1 MSDLRI
7 ALDELREAIEALP
20 SHPTGDD
27 IRELEKEAR
36 TLLTQ
41 SKNTPFEDEA
51 RELFSQLARM
61 EKPSSGGAE
70 SGQVRSLL
78 RRARIR
84 IEIAGDDHDFDEAID
99 ILAQALDLDPE
110 NAETHELLL
119 QASQRSTQHAV
130 KVQGLVDR
138 YGLELEESPSSEV
151 QQDSFAASLPPRSAA
166 TSSEPT
172 LNASNADEEGLLTEV
187 ASTYYAGDYERT
199 VDLANRLLATDPDN
213 VQANDYRQKAE
224 DNLMRGAVPD
234 HRIPFDARVAYNRA
248 NSLVRAGNYDEAQ
261 RLYREAREI
270 AERAGIQSWKDVEQA
285 LLEIQDLALARELL
299 ADGDRLLAADDWS
312 GALSKYEGALR
323 VVPNDPEAEDR
334 VGLVRKV
341 QEQFD
346 QASVQ
351 LSMATG
357 TLTERAENLV
367 DLLNMLANIRQTL
380 PGSSRLQQMMQ
391 ETNTRIL
398 NVKTQLVS
406 QGESALARI
415 EAASAIEEKYR
426 LAHEARGV
434 YQSAVEL
441 DPSDAKATA
450 GLRQAEQISAELN
463 EGRQVMERSAALMA
477 QNFDNELAQARQ
489 MLAGLRHNAQD
500 PRYRMLVGDLLAR
513 HIERVEM
520 AIDRK
525 DIETA
530 NRWLATCKEDPFRIL
545 GRRTEILRLEDE
557 IRSLQQGRLFRRLL
571 VVAGVLLI
579 VVVLIFFTWDSGVG
593 AVLFPT
599 DTPLPP
605 PTSTASPTT
614 TGTATNTATT
624 TPTATE
630 TPLPPEQQTATE
642 DALVTFAAE
651 TQAAIAAQTSTEQRI
666 QLDQEETI
674 RAINLTASS
683 DAFNSQNTITAA
695 ARTQQAS
702 ETNVALTEVAQ
713 ATRNWNNTQTATN
726 RPPSNTPRP
735 TNTPTLRP
743 SPTEQQSICIISN
756 PGPDGVN
763 IRLRRTTGAGGTQIG
778 TMEARTTAAV
788 YAVERGIDD
797 PQTIW
802 YQVQIE
808 DDDGEIIEGWVS
820 ATVVDDIQGFEC
832 PEPSPLD
839 DE

>member
-7 ALDELREAIEALP
+7 ALDKLREALDALP
-20 SHPTGDD
+20 SDPIGGD
-27 IRELEKEAR
+27 INELEQEAR

-51 RELFSQLARM
+51 RELFSELSRMGKSLA
-61 EKPSSGGAE
+61 SNID

-99 ILAQALDLDPE
+99 ILAQALDLDPD
-110 NAETHELLL
+110 NGETHELLM
-119 QASQRSTQHAV
+119 QAAQRSTQHAV
-130 KVQGLVDR
+130 KVQGLLDR
-138 YGLELEESPSSEV
+138 YELELDQSTIDEVPRENLSTTKSVNNAASPSTGVS
-151 QQDSFAASLPPRSAA
+151 DSD
-166 TSSEPT
+166 T
-172 LNASNADEEGLLTEV
+172 DGLLAQV

-199 VDLANRLLATDPDN
+199 VDLANQLLASEPNN
-213 VQANDYRQKAE
+213 VQVEDYRQKAE

-312 GALSKYEGALR
+312 GALAKYEGALR

-351 LSMATG
+351 LSMVSG
-357 TLTERAENLV
+357 TLTERADNLV

-380 PGSSRLQQMMQ
+380 PGSARLQQMMQ

-406 QGESALARI
+406 QGESALSRT
-415 EAASAIEEKYR
+415 EAASASEEKYR
-426 LAHEARGV
+426 LAEEARGLF
-434 YQSAVEL
+434 QSAVEL
-441 DPSDAKATA
+441 DPSDGKATT

-463 EGRQVMERSAALMA
+463 EGRQVMERSAALIA
-477 QNFDNELAQARQ
+477 QNFDNELSQARQ
-489 MLAGLRHNAQD
+489 MLSGLRRNAQD
-500 PRYRMLVGDLLAR
+500 PRYRALVGDLLVR

-530 NRWLATCKEDPFRIL
+530 NRWLATCKEEPFRIL

-571 VVAGVLLI
+571 VVAGILVIVAIVLFL
-579 VVVLIFFTWDSGVG
+579 TWDDGVG

-599 DTPLPP
+599 ETATSLP
-605 PTSTASPTT
+605 TETASPTA
-614 TGTATNTATT
+614 TGTPTHTPTT
-624 TPTATE
+624 TPTATN
-630 TPLPPEQQTATE
+630 TPLPPEQETATANAIATLTADAELAIANQTATE
-642 DALVTFAAE
+642 QQIQQF
-651 TQAAIAAQTSTEQRI
+651 QT
-666 QLDQEETI
+666 ETI
-674 RAINLTASS
+674 QSNNQTATQ
-683 DAFNSQNTITAA
+683 DEFNTQNTQTAVE
-695 ARTQQAS
+695 RTQWAN
-702 ETNVALTEVAQ
+702 ETSVARTEVAQ
-713 ATRNWNNTQTATN
+713 ATINRNNTLTATN
-726 RPPSNTPRP
+726 LPPTNTPRP
-735 TNTPTLRP
+735 SNTPTLRP
-743 SPTEQQSICIISN
+743 SPTEPQSVCEVFN
-756 PGPDGVN
+756 PGTDGINV
-763 IRLRRTTGAGGTQIG
+763 RLRPTLSNVRGPVIDTLDPRTA
-778 TMEARTTAAV
+778 EEVFDVARGSDNS
-788 YAVERGIDD
+788 E
-797 PQTIW
+797 QIW
-802 YQVQIE
+802 YQIQME
-808 DDDGEIIEGWVS
+808 DDDEEIVEGWVLAS
-820 ATVVDDIQGFEC
+820 VVEEVPGSEC
-832 PEPSPLD
+832 PEPPPLD
-839 DE
+839 EE